1 MLLPSSHPWCL
12 SDAEPQPPMSEH
24 AAKVCK
30 ACRARFV
37 DPVEYRKHIRG
48 CSKTVTVEWSNGQFT
63 VKSGTDG
70 RIECRCT
77 NPRCMRVYQS
87 VDGFKGH
94 VSPQH
99 QWLAPEEDGP
109 LLEVSVT
116 LAQPL

>member
-1 MLLPSSHPWCL
+1 
-12 SDAEPQPPMSEH
+12 MSEPPA

-30 ACRARFV
+30 ACRARFP
-37 DPVEYRKHIRG
+37 DPAQYRKHVRG
-48 CSKTVTVEWSNGQFT
+48 CSKTVTAEWSNGRFA

-99 QWLAPEEDGP
+99 EWLAPEEEEEDGP
-109 LLEVSVT
+109 PPEVSVT
-116 LAQPL
+116 VAQPP